1 MAKRLQK
8 YEKGINVSQQKN
20 VVKEIVSL
28 KLKFFF
34 HFVRFHNFTCLP
46 TIVPTKG
53 TPINGNMGQ
62 ELKFQVYESSI

>member
-8 YEKGINVSQQKN
+8 YEKGINVSQQKKCCKRN
-20 VVKEIVSL
+20 SLFKVKV
-28 KLKFFF
+28 FF